1 MHCKSFPKWL
11 NDRFNH
17 LGDFNGQ
24 ADILRSFVFEWT
36 NFQIKCSFFS
46 TVNFIEHHIF
56 KFRGERICQ

>member
-1 MHCKSFPKWL
+1 MHCKSSPKL
-11 NDRFNH
+11 LIDRFNH
-17 LGDFNGQ
+17 LGDFNEQ

-56 KFRGERICQ
+56 KFGEERICQ